1 MPIWFVIGICFIPIL
16 LFLGWTSSF
25 REKNPDI
32 FGYIVS
38 LLGTFVGIIVGLYF
52 NDLASLNDKQNRTVK
67 VYQASIEEIEWL
79 INRAKT
85 IDILS
90 DSAPSTS
97 HQKFYN
103 LELPPFYSQTLRS
116 ELISEIS
123 HPLSLEKFNLIRENL
138 LFNIELLREDN
149 KTKDKKKLD
158 EDLLEYKK
166 QLNFSINAMD
176 LEIKLLNKDISN
188 QVFEQES
195 KTLLKKLMGK

>member
-1 MPIWFVIGICFIPIL
+1 MSLWIVIAICFLPII

-32 FGYIVS
+32 FGYILS
-38 LLGTFVGIIVGLYF
+38 LLGTFVGIVIGLYF
-52 NDLASLNDKQNRTVK
+52 NDIASLNDKQNRTVK
-67 VYQASIEEIEWL
+67 VYQASKEEMEWL

-90 DSAPSTS
+90 DSLPSRE

-123 HPLSLEKFNLIRENL
+123 HPLSLEKFNIIRENL
-138 LFNIELLREDN
+138 LFNVALLRQDSKLKN
-149 KTKDKKKLD
+149 KKKLD
-158 EDLLEYKK
+158 EDLTEYKI
-166 QLNFSINAMD
+166 QLNYSINAID
-176 LEIKLLNKDISN
+176 LEIKLLNEEISE
-188 QVFEQES
+188 QDFEKES
-195 KTLLKKLMGK
+195 KILLKKLMR

>member
-1 MPIWFVIGICFIPIL
+1 MPLWFVAVICFLPIF
-16 LFLGWTSSF
+16 LFLGWTTKF

-52 NDLASLNDKQNRTVK
+52 NNLASLNDKQNRTVK
-67 VYQASIEEIEWL
+67 VYQASKEEIEWL

-90 DSAPSTS
+90 DSMPVKD

-123 HPLSLEKFNLIRENL
+123 HPLTLEKFNLIRENL
-138 LFNIELLREDN
+138 LFDVELLKEDN
-149 KTKDKKKLD
+149 KIKNKKKLD
-158 EDLLEYKK
+158 EDLVEYRE
-166 QLNFSINAMD
+166 QLNFTINAID
-176 LEIKLLNKDISN
+176 LEIKRLNDEVSE
-188 QVFEQES
+188 QVFETES
-195 KTLLKKLMGK
+195 KNLLYKLMK

>member
-1 MPIWFVIGICFIPIL
+1 MPLWFVVSICFIPIL
-16 LFLGWTSSF
+16 LFLGWTSNF

-52 NDLASLNDKQNRTVK
+52 NNLASLSDKENRTVK
-67 VYQASIEEIEWL
+67 VYQASKEEIEWL

-90 DSAPSTS
+90 DSAPSKS

-138 LFNIELLREDN
+138 LFDVELLREDN
-149 KTKDKKKLD
+149 KIKNKKKLD
-158 EDLLEYKK
+158 EDLFEYRK

-176 LEIKLLNKDISN
+176 LEIKRLNNDITE
-188 QVFEQES
+188 QIFEQES
-195 KTLLKKLMGK
+195 KILLKKLME

>member
-1 MPIWFVIGICFIPIL
+1 MPLWFVAVICFLPIF
-16 LFLGWTSSF
+16 LFLGWTTKF

-38 LLGTFVGIIVGLYF
+38 LVATFVGIIIGLYF
-52 NDLASLNDKQNRTVK
+52 NDLASLNDKKNRTVK
-67 VYQASIEEIEWL
+67 VYQASKEEIEWL

-90 DSAPSTS
+90 DSLPVKD

-123 HPLSLEKFNLIRENL
+123 HPLTLEKFNLIRENL
-138 LFNIELLREDN
+138 LFDVELLNEDN
-149 KTKDKKKLD
+149 KVKNKMKLD
-158 EDLLEYKK
+158 EDLIEYRQ
-166 QLNFSINAMD
+166 QLNYTINTID
-176 LEIKLLNKDISN
+176 LEIKRLNGGVTEE
-188 QVFEQES
+188 VFESES
-195 KTLLKKLMGK
+195 KNLLKKLMK

>member
-1 MPIWFVIGICFIPIL
+1 MPLWFVATICFLPIF

-52 NDLASLNDKQNRTVK
+52 NNLASLNDKQNRTVK
-67 VYQASIEEIEWL
+67 VYQASREEIEWL

-85 IDILS
+85 IDLLS
-90 DSAPSTS
+90 DSVPIKE
-97 HQKFYN
+97 HQKFFN

-138 LFNIELLREDN
+138 LFDVELLKEDN
-149 KTKDKKKLD
+149 KIKNKKKLD
-158 EDLLEYKK
+158 EDLIEYRQ
-166 QLNFSINAMD
+166 QLNFTINTID
-176 LEIKLLNKDISN
+176 LEIKRLNGEVSN
-188 QVFEQES
+188 EIFETES
-195 KTLLKKLMGK
+195 KTLLKKLMQ

>member
-1 MPIWFVIGICFIPIL
+1 MPLWFVAVICFLPIF
-16 LFLGWTSSF
+16 LFLGWTTKF

-38 LLGTFVGIIVGLYF
+38 LVATFVGIIIGLYF
-52 NDLASLNDKQNRTVK
+52 NDLASLNDKKNRTVK
-67 VYQASIEEIEWL
+67 VYQASKEEIEWL

-90 DSAPSTS
+90 DSLPVKN

-123 HPLSLEKFNLIRENL
+123 HPLTLEKFNLIRENL
-138 LFNIELLREDN
+138 LFDVELLKEDN
-149 KTKDKKKLD
+149 KIRNKKKLD
-158 EDLLEYKK
+158 EDLVEYRE
-166 QLNFSINAMD
+166 QLNFTINTID
-176 LEIKLLNKDISN
+176 LEIKRLNDEVSE
-188 QVFEQES
+188 QVFETES
-195 KTLLKKLMGK
+195 KNLLYKLMK